1 MKIIMHG
8 AAQEVG
14 RSCIEV
20 VSSKN
25 TKILLDAGI
34 KLGQHGSEFPA
45 GLTSLSEIDGVFIS
59 HAHLDHSGALPLLDH
74 NGLDCPVYATQ
85 GTKATSRMLW
95 EDAFKIGH
103 LKHEDLG
110 YFEEDI
116 DKATAIVKKMRFR
129 EKGKILDVGF
139 QCFDAGHIPG
149 SASILLNIDDKN
161 VLYTGDIKTTETNLL
176 KGANTNY
183 GVDIDVL
190 IIECTYGD
198 REHSP
203 RQQVEK
209 RFLNAVRRTLDNG
222 GSVLVPCF
230 AVGRA
235 QELLHILGKGNFR
248 QPIFMDGM
256 AVKAT
261 RIALNNATNLRDAK
275 RLGALFRKAKIVKGR
290 RNRRKLIGK
299 KGIFLTTSGMLTGG
313 PVMDYMKFMGSN
325 PKNSLLLTGW
335 QGPHTNG
342 RLLEREG
349 YVYID
354 GWKKEIKAHH
364 ENFDFSAHVG
374 LADIKSLIKKLS
386 PSTIILNHGDP
397 EAIQNVKE
405 WAEALDYNVYA
416 PNLGDTISI
425 E

>member
-25 TKILLDAGI
+25 TKVLLDAGI
-34 KLGQHGSEFPA
+34 KLGLHGSEFPA
-45 GLTSLSEIDGVFIS
+45 GLVSLSEIDGVFIS
-59 HAHLDHSGALPLLDH
+59 HAHLDHSGALPLFDH
-74 NGLDCPVYATQ
+74 HGLDCPVYATQ

-116 DKATAIVKKMRFR
+116 EKATAIVKRMKFK
-129 EKGKILDVGF
+129 EKGKILDIGF

-149 SASILLNIDDKN
+149 SASIVLNVDGKN
-161 VLYTGDIKTTETNLL
+161 LLYTGDIKTTETNLL
-176 KGANTNY
+176 NGANTDY
-183 GVDIDVL
+183 GVDIDVM
-190 IIECTYGD
+190 IVECTYGD

-209 RFLNAVRRTLDNG
+209 RFLNAVRRTLNNG
-222 GSVLVPCF
+222 GSVLVPSF

-235 QELLHILGKGNFR
+235 QELLHILGKEKFNV
-248 QPIFMDGM
+248 PIYMDGM

-261 RIALNNATNLRDAK
+261 QLALNYSTNLKDSKKLR
-275 RLGALFRKAKIVKGR
+275 ALFNSVKLVKGR
-290 RNRRKLIGK
+290 RNRRKLMGK

-313 PVMDYMKFMGSN
+313 PVMDYLKFMGSN
-325 PKNSLLLTGW
+325 PRNSILLTGW

-349 YVYID
+349 FVYID
-354 GWKKEIKAHH
+354 GWKKKIKAHH
-364 ENFDFSAHVG
+364 ENFDFSAHIG
-374 LADIKSLIKKLS
+374 LSDIKKLIKKLS
-386 PSTIILNHGDP
+386 PTTIVLNHGDP
-397 EAIQNVKE
+397 LAIQNVKE
-405 WAEALDYNVYA
+405 WAEALDYDVRA
-416 PNLGDTISI
+416 PELGDIINI